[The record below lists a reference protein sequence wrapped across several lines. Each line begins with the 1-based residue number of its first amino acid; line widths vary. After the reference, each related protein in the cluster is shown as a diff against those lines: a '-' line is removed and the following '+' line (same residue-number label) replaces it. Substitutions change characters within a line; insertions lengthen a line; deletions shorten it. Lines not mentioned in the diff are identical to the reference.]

1 MDGEELSAQETAL
14 YDRQIRVW
22 GVDDQK
28 RLSKT
33 HVLAN
38 GLNGTAEFCKNIIL
52 AGVGSLTIMDDHIVT
67 EDALSANFLIPPA
80 SVKDEGSSLAELCC
94 DSLKEFNPMFV
105 FQLKEITRGSEV
117 TKQKGKRNLGN
128 CNILY
133 LETLI
138 CFWAVT
144 LEGSKPTQQKKN
156 LVR

>member
-38 GLNGTAEFCKNIIL
+38 GLNGTAEFCKNIVL

-105 FQLKEITRGSEV
+105 FQLKEV
-117 TKQKGKRNLGN
+117 T
-128 CNILY
+128 
-133 LETLI
+133 
-138 CFWAVT
+138 
-144 LEGSKPTQQKKN
+144 
-156 LVR
+156 